1 MRQVNRNSVAWP
13 MAAALGLLC
22 ACSQGASPSPGTTGA
37 APASSSVV
45 ASGSASASPAV
56 RDERREQARAWLAL
70 AEQAIGSE
78 LRMPQAG
85 YAVDIAFAYKAIEP
99 AEHQAKLAQLERAC
113 EDAKVAIELAPQ
125 LARAYASTGDD
136 VALRRTL
143 ERIEQT
149 AARPLSIDARVWLGV
164 LALLREDPAKVQQVI
179 DTDVGAVAGGEVAEM
194 RSLLRGRVAAFAA
207 DRCKEKDAR
216 ALVAN
221 EDAVERARMLEALL
235 ACKEVTSDEARY
247 AKVRAE
253 YERLLEPSPKG
264 RLELVRVLRAT
275 GHENESNAVLAQVAA
290 DVEAGKVEAR
300 AALEALPASVRGPA
314 TAAIAKRFWA
324 DAQRSIPPADLA
336 AQRCGNNCL
345 YYASLVAKAGDEAL
359 AKTIR
364 DASKNATTE
373 GPNRSF
379 LETNR
384 AFMQVQ
390 LAIALG
396 EGTYLLEQWDKLSP
410 DPKLLLDAQVRV
422 AIEGARRAMD
432 PARPLDPAVAPRTRL
447 K

>member
-1 MRQVNRNSVAWP
+1 
-13 MAAALGLLC
+13 MAAALASLC
-22 ACSQGASPSPGTTGA
+22 ACSQGASPGAGTTGTS
-37 APASSSVV
+37 PASSSVELL

-85 YAVDIAFAYKAIEP
+85 YAVDIAFAYKAIDP

-164 LALLREDPAKVQQVI
+164 LALLGEDPAKVQQVI

-275 GHENESNAVLAQVAA
+275 GHESEANAVLAQVAA

-384 AFMQVQ
+384 VFMQVQ

-396 EGTYLLEQWDKLSP
+396 EGTFLLEQWDKLSP